1 MLVMAQAGPNRV
13 LRHTERR
20 RVSACAR
27 VPRLWFLALLS
38 AWGCEREPVAPA
50 SQPAPAAAPAPG
62 AQHALVVFAAAS
74 LRDAFGS
81 LKIEFEKTHPSVQVS
96 FNFAGT
102 QDLRAQLE
110 HGAPADVFAS
120 ADRKSMN
127 ELEAAS
133 RVIKP
138 AVFARNEPV
147 IVVAKESASAVTGL
161 ADLLKLDKLVI
172 GVPDVPIG
180 RYTAQILSNANK
192 TLGADFSTEFEQ
204 RVASREL
211 DVRQVLAKVTLG
223 EADAGIVY
231 RTDANSAQGK
241 LGVVPIPPDLNVIAE
256 YPIAVVAA
264 APHPMPAGDWVK
276 FLLSPAGQEL
286 LGKAGF
292 LAPAPA
298 GGS

>member
-1 MLVMAQAGPNRV
+1 MLQLFFRGR
-13 LRHTERR
+13 T
-20 RVSACAR
+20 
-27 VPRLWFLALLS
+27 LWLLALLS
-38 AWGCEREPVAPA
+38 AGGCKSEP
-50 SQPAPAAAPAPG
+50 STPAPAPSAAPSAAPA
-62 AQHALVVFAAAS
+62 AQGALVVFAAAS

-81 LKIEFEKTHPSVQVS
+81 LRSEFGKTHPQLEIS

-110 HGAPADVFAS
+110 HGAPVDVFAS

-133 RVIKP
+133 RVTKP

-147 IVVAKESASAVTGL
+147 IVVAKEHASAVTGL

-172 GVPDVPIG
+172 GAPDVPIG
-180 RYTAQILSNANK
+180 RYTAQILSRANEA
-192 TLGADFSTEFEQ
+192 LGADFSSKLEQ
-204 RVASREL
+204 KVASREL
-211 DVRQVLAKVTLG
+211 DVRQVLAKVRLG

-231 RTDANSAQGK
+231 RTDANTAQDE
-241 LGVVPIPPDLNVIAE
+241 LSIVTIPADVNVIAE

-264 APHPMPAGDWVK
+264 APHPVPAGEWVK
-276 FLLSPAGQEL
+276 FVLSPAGQEL

-292 LAPAPA
+292 IAPAAA